1 MNIVVDLPQLHT
13 GLNMHSNQPGTR
25 ESDEKRAVT
34 RFHSS
39 LPKNCD

>member
-1 MNIVVDLPQLHT
+1 MNIVVDPPQRQT
-13 GLNMHSNQPGTR
+13 GLNMHSNQPGAR

-34 RFHSS
+34 RLHSS